1 MKRLC
6 ILIILIAFIGILP
19 ALLQYGCFMVAKDFS
34 TQQVP
39 FIVETKRM
47 LASGIPFWSWNSY
60 IGADFIGSYS
70 FYTLTSPFV
79 WFVCLFPYKYIL
91 QGITIALILKLVAAG
106 SLTYLYL
113 RKISISRDVSI
124 IGGLLY
130 TFSSFAISNIGY
142 YHFMEPMIVFPLFV
156 YVIEAFL
163 RQEKYGE
170 LYLGLG
176 ASSVAFINYYFM
188 PATLLCGFL
197 YALCRVLSSDIHIS
211 VKRFSLALILVILGV
226 LMSSFIILPTLSLM
240 EGNPRIE
247 TNGDFWLPNTLER
260 ISTLFLPKM
269 LEQATP
275 MLLGSGWNSN
285 AASLPVIGVFLA
297 LLYVLKNNN
306 WVRWLVII
314 SVVFYITPLNGIFSL
329 YTNPTYSRWAYGLS
343 FFFIIASAY
352 FLDSQKRISG
362 KQLFLYVLL
371 ALGVVALYYGYSNL
385 GRILYHKWDLQK
397 VDIFDNAIIVLM
409 FIVSLVLLY
418 FYYKSQT
425 TRTLLICVSLFSC
438 LYMSVRVWMVTDSYQ
453 SLTAAETG
461 QNVNKSGYITQY
473 VIDNKLPRDKEDF
486 TYRTDFVTRDLNIYQ
501 NVGMLKNRASVE
513 TYNSANYHTSRH
525 FLSIADT
532 VNNSGYFYPN
542 KYVEPFD
549 ALLSVKEIVVY
560 DDSESKMHMNVSR
573 YPQIERGDGY
583 TIYESPYY
591 IPMGFTY
598 DSYIEESIIDSLISS
613 SADINVPM
621 QLLANLV
628 VKIEDLSEIGSYIY
642 KGEICRSNN
651 LDSLVNQRR
660 AILST
665 DFKGTTSG
673 FTAKVILPRD
683 NVVFYSVP
691 ASKGFTAYVDG
702 NKTRIFE
709 VNRGLSAIIVEA
721 GFHKIEFKY
730 MPPGLIK
737 GLIIS
742 ACAFI
747 ILIFFSFIKNRRK
760 SFYKIM

>member
-1 MKRLC
+1 MKKLC
-6 ILIILIAFIGILP
+6 ILIILIALIGILP

-79 WFVCLFPYKYIL
+79 WFVCLFPYKYVL
-91 QGITIALILKLVAAG
+91 QGITIALILKLLAAG

-113 RKISISRDVSI
+113 RKMSISKDVSV

-142 YHFMEPMIVFPLFV
+142 YHFMEPMIAFPLFI
-156 YVIEAFL
+156 YVIEVFL
-163 RQEKYGE
+163 RQEKYGGF
-170 LYLGLG
+170 YLGIG
-176 ASSVAFINYYFM
+176 AFIVAFVNYYFM
-188 PATLLCGFL
+188 PGTLLCGFL
-197 YALCRVLSSDIHIS
+197 YALCRAFSKDRRIS
-211 VKRFSLALILVILGV
+211 GKRFSLAIIFVVLGV

-247 TNGDFWLPNTLER
+247 ANADFWLPNTLER

-297 LLYVLKNNN
+297 LLCVIKNND

-352 FLDSQKRISG
+352 FIDSQKRISG
-362 KQLFLYVLL
+362 KLLFLYVLL

-397 VDIFDNAIIVLM
+397 VDVFDNSIIVLM
-409 FIVSLVLLY
+409 FIVSFVFLY
-418 FYYKSQT
+418 LYYKSQT
-425 TRTLLICVSLFSC
+425 AKTLLVCVSLFSC
-438 LYMSVRVWMVTDSYQ
+438 IYMSVRVWMVTDSYQ
-453 SLTAAETG
+453 TLTGAETG
-461 QNVNKSGYITQY
+461 QNVNKSGYIRQY
-473 VIDNKLPRDKEDF
+473 VIDNKLQRGKEDF

-501 NVGMLKNRASVE
+501 NLGMLKNRPSVE
-513 TYNSANYHTSRH
+513 TYNSANYHSSRH

-532 VNNSGYFYPN
+532 LNISGYFYPN

-560 DDSESKMHMNVSR
+560 DDSESKMQRNVSK
-573 YPQIERGDGY
+573 YPRVEGGNGY
-583 TIYESPYY
+583 TIYENPYY

-598 DSYIEESIIDSLISS
+598 DSYIEEPILDSLISS
-613 SADINVPM
+613 SIDINVPM

-628 VKIEDLSEIGSYIY
+628 VKTEDLVEMDSFLS
-642 KGEICRSNN
+642 KGEIYRSNN

-660 AILST
+660 AIVST
-665 DFKGTTSG
+665 DFKGTTRG
-673 FTAKVILPRD
+673 FTAKVNLPRD

-691 ASKGFTAYVDG
+691 SSKGFTANVDG
-702 NKTRIFE
+702 SKTKIYE
-709 VNRGLSAIIVEA
+709 VNRGLSAVIVKA
-721 GFHKIEFKY
+721 GSHVIEFRY
-730 MPPGLIK
+730 TPPGFVI
-737 GLIIS
+737 GMIIS
-742 ACAFI
+742 ISAFI
-747 ILIFFSFIKNRRK
+747 ALMSLSFFIRRDT
-760 SFYKIM
+760 

>member
-1 MKRLC
+1 MKKLC
-6 ILIILIAFIGILP
+6 ILIILIALIGLLP

-113 RKISISRDVSI
+113 RKMTISKDVSV

-130 TFSSFAISNIGY
+130 SFSSFAISNIGY

-156 YVIEAFL
+156 YVIEVFL

-170 LYLGLG
+170 FYLGLG
-176 ASSVAFINYYFM
+176 AFSVAFINYYFM

-197 YALCRVLSSDIHIS
+197 YTLCRVHSGDIHIS
-211 VKRFSLALILVILGV
+211 AKRFSLALILIILGV

-247 TNGDFWLPNTLER
+247 ANGDFWLPNTLER

-306 WVRWLVII
+306 WVRWLVVI
-314 SVVFYITPLNGIFSL
+314 SVLFYITPLNGIFSL

-343 FFFIIASAY
+343 FFFIIASTY

-371 ALGVVALYYGYSNL
+371 AIGVVALYYVYSNL

-409 FIVSLVLLY
+409 FIISLVLLY
-418 FYYKSQT
+418 IYYKSQT
-425 TRTLLICVSLFSC
+425 DKTLLVCVSLFSC
-438 LYMSVRVWMVTDSYQ
+438 IYMSVRVWMVTDSYQ
-453 SLTAAETG
+453 SLTTAETG
-461 QNVNKSGYITQY
+461 QNVNKSGYIRQY
-473 VIDNKLPRDKEDF
+473 VIDNKLQRSKEDF

-501 NVGMLKNRASVE
+501 NLGMLKNRPSVE
-513 TYNSANYHTSRH
+513 TYNSANYHSSRH

-532 VNNSGYFYPN
+532 VNITGYFYPN

-560 DDSESKMHMNVSR
+560 DDSESKMQRNVSN
-573 YPQIERGDGY
+573 YPLVEQGDGY
-583 TIYESPYY
+583 TIYENPYY

-598 DSYIEESIIDSLISS
+598 NSYIEEPIFESLISS
-613 SADINVPM
+613 STDINVPI

-628 VKIEDLSEIGSYIY
+628 VKTEDLDEIGSYLS
-642 KGEICRSNN
+642 KGEIYRSNN
-651 LDSLVNQRR
+651 IDSLVNQRR
-660 AILST
+660 AIVST
-665 DFKGTTSG
+665 DFKGTTRG
-673 FTAKVILPRD
+673 FTAKVNLPRD

-691 ASKGFTAYVDG
+691 ASKGFTANVDG
-702 NKTRIFE
+702 SKTKIYE
-709 VNRGLSAIIVEA
+709 VNRGLSAVIVKA
-721 GFHKIEFKY
+721 GSHVIEFQY
-730 MPPGLIK
+730 TPPGLVL
-737 GLIIS
+737 GLIVSI
-742 ACAFI
+742 CAFL
-747 ILIFFSFIKNRRK
+747 ILMLLSIRARSGKV
-760 SFYKIM
+760 

>member
-1 MKRLC
+1 MKKLC
-6 ILIILIAFIGILP
+6 VLIVLISIIGILP

-47 LASGIPFWSWNSY
+47 LASGMPFWSWNSY
-60 IGADFIGSYS
+60 IGADFIASYS

-79 WFVCLFPYKYIL
+79 WFVCLFPYRYIL

-106 SLTYLYL
+106 SMTYLYL
-113 RKISISRDVSI
+113 RKMTISKDVSV

-142 YHFMEPMIVFPLFV
+142 YHFMEPMIVFPFFI
-156 YVIEAFL
+156 YTIEVFL

-176 ASSVAFINYYFM
+176 AFSVAFINYYFM

-197 YALCRVLSSDIHIS
+197 YALCRVVSSDIHIS
-211 VKRFSLALILVILGV
+211 VRRFSFALILVILGV

-247 TNGDFWLPNTLER
+247 ANGDFWLPNTLER

-269 LEQATP
+269 LEQTTP

-285 AASLPVIGVFLA
+285 AASLPVIGIFLA

-352 FLDSQKRISG
+352 FLDSQKRISS
-362 KQLFLYVLL
+362 KQLFLYFFI

-397 VDIFDNAIIVLM
+397 VDIIDNVIIVLM
-409 FIVSLVLLY
+409 LIVSFLFLY
-418 FYYKSQT
+418 IYYKFQT
-425 TRTLLICVSLFSC
+425 NKTLLICVALFSC
-438 LYMSVRVWMVTDSYQ
+438 IYFSVRVWMVTDSYQ
-453 SLTAAETG
+453 SLAVAETG
-461 QNVNKSGYITQY
+461 QNVNKMGYLQKY
-473 VIDNKLPRDKEDF
+473 LIDNKLPYKEGDF
-486 TYRTDFVTRDLNIYQ
+486 TYRTDFVTRNLNIYQ
-501 NVGMLKNRASVE
+501 NVGMLRNRPSVE
-513 TYNSANYHTSRH
+513 TYNSANYHSSRC

-532 VNNSGYFYPN
+532 VNISGYFYPN

-560 DDSESKMHMNVSR
+560 DDSESKMLRNVSK
-573 YPQIERGDGY
+573 YPQVERGDGY
-583 TIYESPYY
+583 TIYENPFY

-598 DSYIEESIIDSLISS
+598 DSYIEESILDSLLSTSS
-613 SADINVPM
+613 EIDIPM
-621 QLLANLV
+621 QLISNLS
-628 VKIEDLSEIGSYIY
+628 VKIKDIESIKPYLY
-642 KGEICRSNN
+642 KGEVYWGSN
-651 LDSLVNQRR
+651 LDSLICQRKVVSSIDYR
-660 AILST
+660 
-665 DFKGTTSG
+665 GTTSG
-673 FTAKVILPRD
+673 FLATINLPK
-683 NVVFYSVP
+683 NNIVFYSVP

-702 NKTRIFE
+702 KKTRIFE

-730 MPPGLIK
+730 LPPGLIK

-742 ACAFI
+742 VCAFI
-747 ILIFFSFIKNRRK
+747 ILIFSHLL
-760 SFYKIM
+760 KIGGTLVVR